1 MRLKSVAYA
10 VSACVALCCDSI
22 SAAGENDPIMIGV
35 VLPLTGEAAHWGVPP
50 RNGAELAAAEINN
63 HGGIA
68 GRKLVLMVE
77 DDRCNPADGIAAF
90 EKIMAAANAPAILG
104 AVCSSVTL
112 AIAPHAESRKAVLI
126 SPASTSPRLTGAGE
140 FIFRVVPSGSL
151 RGKVFAEY
159 VYRDRG
165 LRKVAVLYINNEGG
179 IGGSSSFKQRFLE
192 LGGTVALEEAYPQG
206 RLDLRAELAKLKAAD
221 PEGVLVGSYPPDTV
235 AILKQARELR
245 FDKPLFFTT
254 EAVQNPDVLREAGD
268 AANGA
273 VYILAAAPG
282 GEAPD
287 RFRQAYTA
295 KLGHAPELFA
305 AEGYDIVRL
314 LAEGIAAVKAGSVSG
329 ASLRDFLHQVRN
341 YAGASGT
348 ITFDQNGDVT
358 KPYAIRVIEAGSPK
372 TLVVK

>member
-1 MRLKSVAYA
+1 MRLKSVVYA
-10 VSACVALCCDSI
+10 VSACVALCCDPI
-22 SAAGENDPIMIGV
+22 SAAGESDPMTIGL
-35 VLPLTGEAAHWGVPP
+35 VLPLTGEAAHWGIPP

-63 HGGIA
+63 HGGVA
-68 GRKLVLMVE
+68 RRKLALMVE

-90 EKIMAAANAPAILG
+90 EKIMAATNTPAILG

-140 FIFRVVPSGSL
+140 FIYRVIPSGSL

-221 PEGVLVGSYPPDTV
+221 PEGVLFGSYPPDTV
-235 AILKQARELR
+235 AILKQARELQ

-254 EAVQNPDVLREAGD
+254 EAAQNPDVLREAGD

-273 VYILAAAPG
+273 VYILAAAPV

-295 KLGHAPELFA
+295 KFGHAPELFA

-314 LAEGIAAVKAGSVSG
+314 LADAIAGEKTPPSGVSI
-329 ASLRDFLHQVRN
+329 RDFLRQVRN

-348 ITFDQNGDVT
+348 ITFDENGDVT